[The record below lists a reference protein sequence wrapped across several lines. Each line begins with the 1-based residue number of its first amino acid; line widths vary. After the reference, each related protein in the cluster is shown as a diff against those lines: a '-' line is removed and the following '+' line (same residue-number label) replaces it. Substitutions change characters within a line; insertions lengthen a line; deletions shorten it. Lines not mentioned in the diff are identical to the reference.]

1 LEGSVLPFL
10 PESPRTKEKYKILD
24 RRIMKTE
31 EYVLQIAE
39 SYDHDYIEVELLQRE
54 DGSYVCVDLKKED

>member
-1 LEGSVLPFL
+1 
-10 PESPRTKEKYKILD
+10 
-24 RRIMKTE
+24 MKTE